1 LTDPQPQ
8 LEPDDLQQLRDA
20 SEKCARLTGQI
31 GNVIIGQ
38 DQTVR
43 ALLAAVLAEGH
54 TLIVGVPGLA
64 KTLLVHTL
72 AEALGGK
79 FSRVQFTPDL
89 MPADI
94 VGMELLQ
101 EDEQTGRRAM
111 QFVPGPIFT
120 NLLLAD
126 EINRTP
132 PKTQAALL
140 EAMQERGVTSM
151 GQRHELEPPFMVVAT
166 QNPIEQEGTY
176 PLPEAQLDRFMFSLP
191 MDYPPV
197 DEEEDIVLATTAP
210 RSGRVEAVFDR
221 ATLIA
226 TQQLV
231 RRVPVSRHVVRY
243 AVALARATRPAGA
256 DATDATGDVDAD
268 AQGPRQFIQWGA
280 GPRAGQMMILGGK
293 ALAVMDGEPTVT
305 TDHVRAIAPLVLRH
319 RVLPNYHA
327 AAEGHTA
334 DTLVERIIAGV
345 EPE

>member
-1 LTDPQPQ
+1 LTDPQPELKADDIQ
-8 LEPDDLQQLRDA
+8 LLEQSAAQ
-20 SEKCARLTGQI
+20 CQTLTNEI
-31 GNVIIGQ
+31 GKVIIGQ
-38 DQTVR
+38 HETVR

-72 AEALGGK
+72 AEALGST
-79 FSRVQFTPDL
+79 FQRVQFTPDL

-101 EDEQTGRRAM
+101 EDGQTGRRSM
-111 QFVPGPIFT
+111 QFVPGPIFA

-140 EAMQERGVTSM
+140 EAMQERSVTSM
-151 GQRHELEPPFMVVAT
+151 GKRHDIEPPFMVVAT

-191 MDYPPV
+191 MDYPPRK
-197 DEEEDIVLATTAP
+197 EEEDIVMATTAP
-210 RSGRVEAVFDR
+210 RGTSVQAVFDR
-221 ATLIA
+221 EQLLA
-226 TQQLV
+226 TQALV
-231 RRVPVSRHVVRY
+231 RRVPVSRRVVQY
-243 AVALARATRPAGA
+243 AVALARATRPNSETSN
-256 DATDATGDVDAD
+256 DKSVDV
-268 AQGPRQFIQWGA
+268 QSLIQWGA

-293 ALAVMDGEPTVT
+293 ALAVMAGEPTVT
-305 TDHVRAIAPLVLRH
+305 TEHVRAIAPLVLRH

-334 DTLVERIIAGV
+334 DSLVKQIIESV
-345 EPE
+345 TIE